1 MQRSSRGLGASL
13 AFMSVLAGCTTS
25 HGLHPQLKPVDA
37 GTLKIEQTALRTGY
51 SAAAW
56 PVRAWWQAL
65 GDPQLD
71 RLEQEALAGNPDI
84 ALADARLR
92 AAQAQADSSRAARLP
107 TLDGVAGIGGG
118 RPPPAVIP
126 GAGHFKSAKYGALN
140 FQWDLDL
147 WGGKRENWAAAV
159 GQTRAAEVDAQAARV
174 ELSASVARAYVQF
187 AYAWTQLDVADA
199 EQQRS
204 VDARRLTRERVAAGI
219 DNHSQ
224 LKQSDAEV
232 ASAEQQVLA
241 ARNAIADARIQLA
254 ILLGTGPDR
263 GLSLQRPSALP
274 LAIPGLPQ
282 VIPAELIGHRAD
294 LVAARWRVEA
304 AEHTIRSDKTQFLPN
319 ISISALAGALAVGS
333 ANPFE
338 FPAAFYGGGPALS
351 LPIFDGGRRRA
362 NLAGAD
368 ASYDQAVAQYDKV
381 LIAALND
388 IAQQLTDVQSLQAQL
403 QAQLQARDA
412 AQAAWSLAEQRY
424 HAGVGSYLEALVVR
438 QQLLSADQKLADL
451 HARQLDR
458 SVQLVQALGGGFQ
471 AAVPALADSSSH
483 HPL

>member
-1 MQRSSRGLGASL
+1 MRRSSCALGASL
-13 AFMSVLAGCTTS
+13 AFLSILAGCSTS
-25 HGLHPQLKPVDA
+25 HGLHPQLKPTDA
-37 GTLKIEQTALRTGY
+37 AALALAQTTAQAGF
-51 SAAAW
+51 SQAAW
-56 PVRAWWQAL
+56 PAEDWWRAL

-71 RLEQEALAGNPDI
+71 ALEREALAGNPDI

-92 AAQAQADSSRAARLP
+92 AAEAQARTSKAARAP
-107 TLDGVAGIGGG
+107 TLDMAAGIGGG
-118 RPPPAVIP
+118 RVPPAVVP
-126 GAGHFKSAKYGALN
+126 GEGSFKSAKYGALN

-147 WGGKRENWAAAV
+147 WGGKREAWAAAV
-159 GQTRAAEVDAQAARV
+159 GDARAAEVDAQAARV
-174 ELSASVARAYVQF
+174 ELSGSIARAYVQL
-187 AYAWTQLDVADA
+187 AYAYTQQDVAEA
-199 EQQRS
+199 EHQRS
-204 VDARRLTRERVAAGI
+204 VDARQLTRQRVAAGI
-219 DNHSQ
+219 DNQSQ

-232 ASAEQQVLA
+232 ASADQQVLA
-241 ARNAIADARIQLA
+241 AREAIDDARIQIA
-254 ILLGTGPDR
+254 ILLGKGPDR
-263 GLSLQRPSALP
+263 GLSLTRPAALP

-282 VIPAELIGHRAD
+282 IVPAELIGHRAD

-304 AEHTIRSDKTQFLPN
+304 AEHSIRSSKAQFLPN

-381 LIAALND
+381 LIAAVND

-403 QAQLQARDA
+403 QAQQRARDA
-412 AQAAWSLAEQRY
+412 ALAAWSLAAQRY
-424 HAGVGSYLEALVVR
+424 HAGIGSYLEALVVR

-451 HARQLDR
+451 HARQLDL
-458 SVQLVQALGGGFQ
+458 SVQLVQSLGGGFHTTDR
-471 AAVPALADSSSH
+471 ALTESSSQ